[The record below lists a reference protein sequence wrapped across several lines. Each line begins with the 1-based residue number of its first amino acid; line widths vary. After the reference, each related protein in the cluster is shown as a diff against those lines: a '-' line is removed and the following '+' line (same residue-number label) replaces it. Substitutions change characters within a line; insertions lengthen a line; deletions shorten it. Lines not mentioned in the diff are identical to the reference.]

1 MLLVAA
7 FFPQNSRRIEPT
19 KFAPGAFFNT
29 KCAMCHGE
37 NGSGYR
43 TDLARGMTEAKLE
56 TRLVEMTDGQARS
69 PLANKDLAVLK
80 AWFRGFLKK
89 EPFVAWTQ
97 QSGSVLTFETVAG
110 GTLTA
115 TVNGRAVTVS
125 GGKLTLPTGATPSQ
139 VEVTAK
145 RGEAKTVLKL
155 ASASM
160 THTAALK

>member
-1 MLLVAA
+1 
-7 FFPQNSRRIEPT
+7 
-19 KFAPGAFFNT
+19 
-29 KCAMCHGE
+29 
-37 NGSGYR
+37 
-43 TDLARGMTEAKLE
+43 MTETKLE

-89 EPFVAWTQ
+89 EPFIAWTQ
-97 QSGSVLTFETVAG
+97 HSGSVLTFETVAG
-110 GTLTA
+110 ATLTA
-115 TVNGRAVTVS
+115 TVNGRAVTIS
-125 GGKLTLPTGATPSQ
+125 SGKLTLPTGATPSQ

-145 RGEAKTVLKL
+145 KGEAKTVLKL